1 MSVPLV
7 ALLVVMPLALAV
19 AVGVV
24 VITLAHRL
32 SRRERAVTPSTA
44 LVAARRHAGSIDALA
59 WVGLVAALVIL
70 QVFTPSLTN
79 GLGTGV
85 LIGLTPTL
93 AGATFLA
100 VQSVGELTWPR
111 PSGPVRRAPLTPRT
125 VRTLAPVGL
134 RRLTWVWAGGL
145 ATTLVA
151 CGLASGNGRDI
162 ERVWDAASSGAAGP
176 FPGWFYGGPLLVATA
191 VVVAATEV
199 VLLLVGLR
207 RLTWVWAGGL
217 ATTLVACGLASGNGR
232 DIERVWDAASSGA
245 AGPFPGWF
253 YGGPLLVAT
262 AVVVV
267 ATEVVLLL
275 VARRPA
281 VADTAPADDLAL
293 RTVSARRVLRG
304 TQLVLAWTLAGVLFV
319 AGTAL
324 RSVGTIEVDGVG
336 RTSVGLVAGGTTLL
350 LLGLAVALAGPLTM
364 VRTTVA
370 APARSAATAGRA
382 LHAASDPVAS

>member
-199 VLLLVGLR
+199 VLLL
-207 RLTWVWAGGL
+207 
-217 ATTLVACGLASGNGR
+217 C
-232 DIERVWDAASSGA
+232 
-245 AGPFPGWF
+245 P
-253 YGGPLLVAT
+253 
-262 AVVVV
+262 
-267 ATEVVLLL
+267 
-275 VARRPA
+275 RRPA

>member
-199 VLLLVGLR
+199 VLLLV
-207 RLTWVWAGGL
+207 AGGP
-217 ATTLVACGLASGNGR
+217 AG
-232 DIERVWDAASSGA
+232 
-245 AGPFPGWF
+245 AGPP
-253 YGGPLLVAT
+253 
-262 AVVVV
+262 
-267 ATEVVLLL
+267 
-275 VARRPA
+275 

>member
-199 VLLLVGLR
+199 VLLR
-207 RLTWVWAGGL
+207 
-217 ATTLVACGLASGNGR
+217 
-232 DIERVWDAASSGA
+232 
-245 AGPFPGWF
+245 
-253 YGGPLLVAT
+253 
-262 AVVVV
+262 
-267 ATEVVLLL
+267 

>member
-1 MSVPLV
+1 MSVRLV

-19 AVGVV
+19 VVAVV

-32 SRRERAVTPSTA
+32 SRSERAVTPSSA
-44 LVAARRHAGSIDALA
+44 LVAARRHAGGIDALA
-59 WVGLVAALVIL
+59 WVGLVAALIIM

-79 GLGTGV
+79 GLGAGV

-100 VQSVGELTWPR
+100 VQSAGELTWPR
-111 PSGPVRRAPLTPRT
+111 PSGPLRRAPLTPRT
-125 VRTLAPVGL
+125 VRTVAPVGL

-145 ATTLVA
+145 AMM
-151 CGLASGNGRDI
+151 
-162 ERVWDAASSGAAGP
+162 
-176 FPGWFYGGPLLVATA
+176 
-191 VVVAATEV
+191 
-199 VLLLVGLR
+199 
-207 RLTWVWAGGL
+207 
-217 ATTLVACGLASGNGR
+217 LVACGLASGNGR

-267 ATEVVLLL
+267 ATEVALLL

-304 TQLVLAWTLAGVLFV
+304 AQLVLAWTLAGVLLV

-336 RTSVGLVAGGTTLL
+336 RTSVGLVAGGTALL
-350 LLGLAVALAGPLTM
+350 LLGLAVAVAGPLM
-364 VRTTVA
+364 MLLTTVA
-370 APARSAATAGRA
+370 VPARGAAPAGRA
-382 LHAASDPVAS
+382 LHAASDPVGS

>member
-199 VLLLVGLR
+199 VLLLV
-207 RLTWVWAGGL
+207 
-217 ATTLVACGLASGNGR
+217 
-232 DIERVWDAASSGA
+232 
-245 AGPFPGWF
+245 
-253 YGGPLLVAT
+253 
-262 AVVVV
+262 
-267 ATEVVLLL
+267 
-275 VARRPA
+275 ARRP
-281 VADTAPADDLAL
+281 TTSRCAPS
-293 RTVSARRVLRG
+293 R
-304 TQLVLAWTLAGVLFV
+304 
-319 AGTAL
+319 
-324 RSVGTIEVDGVG
+324 
-336 RTSVGLVAGGTTLL
+336 
-350 LLGLAVALAGPLTM
+350 
-364 VRTTVA
+364 
-370 APARSAATAGRA
+370 
-382 LHAASDPVAS
+382 PVASCGAPSWCSHGPWRASSSSPGPPCAASGPSRSTGSAARASASSRAARPCCSSASRSRSPAR

>member
-145 ATTLVA
+145 ATTTA
-151 CGLASGNGRDI
+151 
-162 ERVWDAASSGAAGP
+162 
-176 FPGWFYGGPLLVATA
+176 VAT
-191 VVVAATEV
+191 
-199 VLLLVGLR
+199 R
-207 RLTWVWAGGL
+207 
-217 ATTLVACGLASGNGR
+217 SG
-232 DIERVWDAASSGA
+232 
-245 AGPFPGWF
+245 PP
-253 YGGPLLVAT
+253 
-262 AVVVV
+262 
-267 ATEVVLLL
+267 
-275 VARRPA
+275 
-281 VADTAPADDLAL
+281 
-293 RTVSARRVLRG
+293 
-304 TQLVLAWTLAGVLFV
+304 
-319 AGTAL
+319 
-324 RSVGTIEVDGVG
+324 
-336 RTSVGLVAGGTTLL
+336 
-350 LLGLAVALAGPLTM
+350 
-364 VRTTVA
+364 
-370 APARSAATAGRA
+370 
-382 LHAASDPVAS
+382 

>member
-1 MSVPLV
+1 
-7 ALLVVMPLALAV
+7 
-19 AVGVV
+19 
-24 VITLAHRL
+24 
-32 SRRERAVTPSTA
+32 
-44 LVAARRHAGSIDALA
+44 VAAPER
-59 WVGLVAALVIL
+59 
-70 QVFTPSLTN
+70 
-79 GLGTGV
+79 TG
-85 LIGLTPTL
+85 
-93 AGATFLA
+93 
-100 VQSVGELTWPR
+100 
-111 PSGPVRRAPLTPRT
+111 AP
-125 VRTLAPVGL
+125 
-134 RRLTWVWAGGL
+134 
-145 ATTLVA
+145 
-151 CGLASGNGRDI
+151 
-162 ERVWDAASSGAAGP
+162 
-176 FPGWFYGGPLLVATA
+176 
-191 VVVAATEV
+191 
-199 VLLLVGLR
+199 VGLR

-350 LLGLAVALAGPLTM
+350 LLGLAVALAGPPQPRGARCTPPAIRSPHEPAARGRPGVERPG
-364 VRTTVA
+364 VRA
-370 APARSAATAGRA
+370 DPPAGRRA
-382 LHAASDPVAS
+382 RRGRTAQTR

>member
-7 ALLVVMPLALAV
+7 ALLVVLPLALAV
-19 AVGVV
+19 AVGIVV
-24 VITLAHRL
+24 VALAHRL
-32 SRRERAVTPSTA
+32 SRRDRVVAPSSA
-44 LVAARRHAGSIDALA
+44 LLAARRHAGGIDVLA
-59 WVGLVAALVIL
+59 WVGLVAVLVVI
-70 QVFTPSLTN
+70 QVLTPSLTN

-100 VQSVGELTWPR
+100 VQSLGELTWPR

-125 VRTLAPVGL
+125 VSTLAP
-134 RRLTWVWAGGL
+134 
-145 ATTLVA
+145 
-151 CGLASGNGRDI
+151 
-162 ERVWDAASSGAAGP
+162 
-176 FPGWFYGGPLLVATA
+176 
-191 VVVAATEV
+191 
-199 VLLLVGLR
+199 VGLR

-304 TQLVLAWTLAGVLFV
+304 SQLVLAWTLAGVLFV

-324 RSVGTIEVDGVG
+324 RNVGTIEVDGVG

-350 LLGLAVALAGPLTM
+350 LLGLAVALAGPLAM
-364 VRTTVA
+364 LRTTVA
-370 APARSAATAGRA
+370 APARNVATSRRA
-382 LHAASDPVAS
+382 LHAASGPVGS

>member
-199 VLLLVGLR
+199 VLLLV
-207 RLTWVWAGGL
+207 
-217 ATTLVACGLASGNGR
+217 
-232 DIERVWDAASSGA
+232 
-245 AGPFPGWF
+245 
-253 YGGPLLVAT
+253 
-262 AVVVV
+262 
-267 ATEVVLLL
+267 
-275 VARRPA
+275 ARRPA
-281 VADTAPADDLAL
+281 AADTAPADDLAL

>member
-199 VLLLVGLR
+199 VLLLV
-207 RLTWVWAGGL
+207 
-217 ATTLVACGLASGNGR
+217 
-232 DIERVWDAASSGA
+232 
-245 AGPFPGWF
+245 
-253 YGGPLLVAT
+253 
-262 AVVVV
+262 
-267 ATEVVLLL
+267 
-275 VARRPA
+275 ARRPA

>member
-199 VLLLVGLR
+199 VLLLV
-207 RLTWVWAGGL
+207 AG
-217 ATTLVACGLASGNGR
+217 
-232 DIERVWDAASSGA
+232 
-245 AGPFPGWF
+245 
-253 YGGPLLVAT
+253 
-262 AVVVV
+262 
-267 ATEVVLLL
+267 
-275 VARRPA
+275 
-281 VADTAPADDLAL
+281 
-293 RTVSARRVLRG
+293 RG